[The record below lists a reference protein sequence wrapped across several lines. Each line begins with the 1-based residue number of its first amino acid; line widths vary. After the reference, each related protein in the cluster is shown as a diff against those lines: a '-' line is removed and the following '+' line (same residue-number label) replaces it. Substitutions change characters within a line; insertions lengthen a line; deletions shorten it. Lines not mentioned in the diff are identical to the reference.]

1 MNRPITLVPIL
12 LIIFFGLTDALAQPP
27 GYNYPWDRGP
37 MQRPKREP
45 RKKQTDAADAN
56 SASADANSVG
66 DPNQEKYKMFEGLA
80 EVLEDVNQQ
89 AQTEAREWMRGE
101 AEHKTKLI
109 EAANEQVTA
118 EYNVLRALAVEEG
131 AVKTTAAIDKLLAD
145 RQKRLEKN
153 LEAIEEQKKRLR
165 ERDSRRDRD
174 RDRTKDRDRGRDRD
188 RSRDRDSGRRSRG
201 TERNRRTTPG
211 GPGMSF

>member
-1 MNRPITLVPIL
+1 MNRPITVVPIL
-12 LIIFFGLTDALAQPP
+12 LIIFFGLTDAFAQPP

-37 MQRPKREP
+37 MQRPRREP
-45 RKKQTDAADAN
+45 RKKQTDANSAADAN
-56 SASADANSVG
+56 SIG
-66 DPNQEKYKMFEGLA
+66 DPNQAKYKMFEGLA

-89 AQTEAREWMRGE
+89 AQTETREWVRGE
-101 AEHKTKLI
+101 AEHKMRLI
-109 EAANEQVTA
+109 EAVNKQVTA

-153 LEAIEEQKKRLR
+153 LDAIEEQRRRLR

-174 RDRTKDRDRGRDRD
+174 RDRGRDRD
-188 RSRDRDSGRRSRG
+188 RSRDRNRSRDRDSGRRSRD

-211 GPGMSF
+211 GPGMPF